1 MTQQSLATSSI
12 PLCRCS
18 RARFWRRRTEDGSI
32 GTNSDDLA
40 KATSLALSRPGDPL
54 LDDLTAEV
62 GVDQTPNGS
71 FDSIHEI
78 FVPDAVLPRKFRQCF
93 GFENPHKSSLVL

>member
-1 MTQQSLATSSI
+1 
-12 PLCRCS
+12 
-18 RARFWRRRTEDGSI
+18 
-32 GTNSDDLA
+32 
-40 KATSLALSRPGDPL
+40 L